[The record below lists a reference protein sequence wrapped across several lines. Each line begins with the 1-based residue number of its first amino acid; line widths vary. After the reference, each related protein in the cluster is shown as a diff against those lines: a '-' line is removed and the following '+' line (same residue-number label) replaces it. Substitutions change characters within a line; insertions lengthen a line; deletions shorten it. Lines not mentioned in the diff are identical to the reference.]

1 MNLRHGTLRL
11 LVNAAAFVC
20 LVGGP
25 NYVRGQQTPDK
36 WERVHTGQEYIIE
49 INVSHVKLEPE
60 CVLQAQFRTILSEPE
75 SLRGKPEAKYKT
87 RLETIDFKLN
97 ERKYRFAEVTL
108 LDPSGKVLQSY
119 PVATQDWRV
128 LKDGGIT
135 ERLFDAART
144 LPPFGSWKT
153 VTYRLADR
161 ETKPTTDL
169 ASLIGTRVRF
179 LTDRAEVG
187 AKICSSPAFQSKRFT
202 KEELLREAGVD
213 LKTIGIKADEVE
225 TINIKCEGSG
235 WQPPYSV
242 LIRTHEGEML
252 MLWDGVFLVL
262 KRDGH

>member
-11 LVNAAAFVC
+11 LVNAAVFVC
-20 LVGGP
+20 LP
-25 NYVRGQQTPDK
+25 ICVRGQDK

-49 INVSHVKLEPE
+49 INVNHLKLEPE
-60 CVLQAQFRTILSEPE
+60 RVLQAQFRTILSQPE

-87 RLETIDFKLN
+87 RLETIDFKPS

-119 PVATQDWRV
+119 PNPMQDWRD
-128 LKDGGIT
+128 LKPGGIT

-144 LPPFGSWKT
+144 LPPFGTWKT
-153 VTYRLADR
+153 VNYRFADR
-161 ETKPTTDL
+161 ETRPAAEL
-169 ASLIGTRVRF
+169 AALIGTRVRV
-179 LTDRAEVG
+179 LLDRAEVG
-187 AKICSSPAFQSKRFT
+187 AKICSSPDFQSKRFT
-202 KEELLREAGVD
+202 QEEMLRDAGVD
-213 LKTIGIKADEVE
+213 LKTIGIKADHVE
-225 TINIKCEGSG
+225 AINVRCEGSG

-242 LIRTHEGEML
+242 LIKTHEDEML

>member
-11 LVNAAAFVC
+11 LVNAAVFVC
-20 LVGGP
+20 LP
-25 NYVRGQQTPDK
+25 ICVRGQDK

-49 INVSHVKLEPE
+49 INVNHLKLERE
-60 CVLQAQFRTILSEPE
+60 RVLQAQFRTILSQPE

-97 ERKYRFAEVTL
+97 DGKYSFAEVTL

-119 PVATQDWRV
+119 LSPTQEWRV
-128 LKDGGIT
+128 LKPGGIT
-135 ERLFDAART
+135 ERLFEAART

-153 VTYRLADR
+153 VNYRFAEH
-161 ETKPTTDL
+161 ETKPAADL
-169 ASLIGTRVRF
+169 AMLIGTRVRLF
-179 LTDRAEVG
+179 SDRAEVG
-187 AKICSSPAFQSKRFT
+187 AKICSSPDFQSKRFT
-202 KEELLREAGVD
+202 QEEMLRDVGVD
-213 LKTIGIKADEVE
+213 LKTIGIKADHVDA
-225 TINIKCEGSG
+225 INVRCEGNG

-242 LIRTHEGEML
+242 LIKTHEAEML